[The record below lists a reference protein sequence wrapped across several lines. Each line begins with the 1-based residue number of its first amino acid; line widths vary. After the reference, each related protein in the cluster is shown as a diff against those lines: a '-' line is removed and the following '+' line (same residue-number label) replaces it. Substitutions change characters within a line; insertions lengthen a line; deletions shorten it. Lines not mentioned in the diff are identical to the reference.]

1 MCYFYNSFNGIS
13 LRFMFK
19 GYYNEERLNSWK
31 WKDISLESQIHEYL
45 SIRDKT
51 IEISINKIVV

>member
-1 MCYFYNSFNGIS
+1 
-13 LRFMFK
+13 MFE

-51 IEISINKIVV
+51 IEISINKINERKRNRLFLV

>member
-1 MCYFYNSFNGIS
+1 
-13 LRFMFK
+13 MFE

-51 IEISINKIVV
+51 IEISINKIIV